1 VYSAPPLYAEDE
13 ASLYAEEERAKED
26 ESLLPAEPEPSPAA
40 ANPASDMEA
49 MMEVRASERGLS
61 ACLPV
66 CLSACL
72 PVCLCEQCT
81 HW

>member
-1 VYSAPPLYAEDE
+1 MYSAPPLYAEDE

-49 MMEVRASERGLS
+49 MMEVRASERGL
-61 ACLPV
+61 LPV
-66 CLSACL
+66 CLSACASTAL
-72 PVCLCEQCT
+72 IGE
-81 HW
+81 